1 VKICDRVP
9 GRVTALPA
17 SFAIPTPRVRRSGI
31 RGVQRLDQGG
41 GLACPTV
48 VAVELEQ
55 GLTRLVSL
63 GQRGRVVTAEVDDD
77 LLEPVDALGAR
88 SLAKARARE

>member
-1 VKICDRVP
+1 
-9 GRVTALPA
+9 
-17 SFAIPTPRVRRSGI
+17 
-31 RGVQRLDQGG
+31 
-41 GLACPTV
+41 